1 MAAPLTM
8 HFDVTGDLLE
18 SARECEAEVFLR
30 WYGNTREQL
39 ADEYGPYEE
48 SSAFLCVADEHGEVL
63 AAARLVAPGGAA
75 GLKTLADVGRAPWN
89 VDGDRSA
96 LAAGAD
102 LATTWDVATIGVRRQ
117 TQDTARLSLALYHGV
132 VNVCRANGMSGF
144 VAVLD
149 ERVRRLLDSV
159 GIVTRTLPGTSAAPY
174 LGSPR
179 STPVYVL
186 RSYMFDQQRRDFP
199 DAYRLVTLG
208 HGLDGIAVPELEHF
222 RFHRFTDEDLAR
234 WRTEEFADLPLMV

>member
-1 MAAPLTM
+1 MAQVLTM
-8 HFDVTGDLLE
+8 HFDPTGDLLE
-18 SARECEAEVFLR
+18 SARDCEGEVFLR

-39 ADEYGPYEE
+39 AEEYGPYEDC
-48 SSAFLCVADEHGEVL
+48 SAFLCVADASGEVL
-63 AAARLVAPGGAA
+63 AAARLLAPGGGA
-75 GLKTLADVGRAPWN
+75 GLKTLVDVGRAPWG
-89 VDGDRSA
+89 VDGRRA
-96 LAAGAD
+96 AAAAGAQ
-102 LATTWDVATIGVRRQ
+102 LETTWDVATIGVRRQ

-159 GIVTRTLPGTSAAPY
+159 GIVTRTLPGTGPATY
-174 LGSPR
+174 LGSPQ

-186 RSYMFDQQRRDFP
+186 RSYMFDQQRRNFP

-208 HGLDGIAVPELEHF
+208 QGLDGIAVPELDHF
-222 RFHRFTDEDLAR
+222 RYHRFSDAELAR
-234 WRTEEFADLPLMV
+234 WQTEEFANLPLTV